1 MPKVCDIQERIRV
14 NQCRSGSVDLSD
26 PFMVW
31 SKSPLSIKA
40 RDRRFLSGNTAFN
53 RIDDV
58 PMHPVKDLAKVT
70 DAVYND
76 IFRGVTATDTYGKKT
91 ESDEESED
99 FEELADPADDKKK
112 TNLKAI

>member
-1 MPKVCDIQERIRV
+1 M
-14 NQCRSGSVDLSD
+14 
-26 PFMVW
+26 
-31 SKSPLSIKA
+31 KA
-40 RDRRFLSGNTAFN
+40 AERRFLSGNTAFN

-91 ESDEESED
+91 DSDSESDD
-99 FEELADPADDKKK
+99 LEELAAPADDK
-112 TNLKAI
+112 

>member
-1 MPKVCDIQERIRV
+1 MSDIQERVRV
-14 NQCRSGSVDLSD
+14 SLCRSGSVDLSE

-31 SKSPLSIKA
+31 SKSPLTMKA
-40 RDRRFLSGNTAFN
+40 AERRFLSGNTAFN

-70 DAVYND
+70 EAVYND
-76 IFRGVTATDTYGKKT
+76 IFRGVTATDTFGKKT
-91 ESDEESED
+91 DSDDESED
-99 FEELADPADDKKK
+99 FEEVLDPEDEKKK

>member
-1 MPKVCDIQERIRV
+1 
-14 NQCRSGSVDLSD
+14 
-26 PFMVW
+26 MVW
-31 SKSPLSIKA
+31 SKSPLTMKA
-40 RDRRFLSGNTAFN
+40 AERRYLVGNTAFN

-91 ESDEESED
+91 ESDSESDD

-112 TNLKAI
+112 TNFKAI

>member
-1 MPKVCDIQERIRV
+1 M
-14 NQCRSGSVDLSD
+14 
-26 PFMVW
+26 
-31 SKSPLSIKA
+31 KA
-40 RDRRFLSGNTAFN
+40 AERRFLSGNTAFN

-91 ESDEESED
+91 EKDSESDD
-99 FEELADPADDKKK
+99 LEELADPADDKKK

>member
-1 MPKVCDIQERIRV
+1 
-14 NQCRSGSVDLSD
+14 
-26 PFMVW
+26 MVW
-31 SKSPLSIKA
+31 SKSPLSMKA
-40 RDRRFLSGNTAFN
+40 TDRRFLSGNTAFN

-91 ESDEESED
+91 DSDDESED
-99 FEELADPADDKKK
+99 CEEVLDPEDEKKK

>member
-1 MPKVCDIQERIRV
+1 M
-14 NQCRSGSVDLSD
+14 
-26 PFMVW
+26 
-31 SKSPLSIKA
+31 KA
-40 RDRRFLSGNTAFN
+40 AERRFLSGNTAFN

-91 ESDEESED
+91 ESDSESD
-99 FEELADPADDKKK
+99 DLEELADPADDKKK

>member
-1 MPKVCDIQERIRV
+1 M
-14 NQCRSGSVDLSD
+14 
-26 PFMVW
+26 
-31 SKSPLSIKA
+31 KA
-40 RDRRFLSGNTAFN
+40 AERRFLSGNTAFN

-91 ESDEESED
+91 EKDSESDD
-99 FEELADPADDKKK
+99 LEELADPAEDKKK

>member
-1 MPKVCDIQERIRV
+1 M
-14 NQCRSGSVDLSD
+14 
-26 PFMVW
+26 
-31 SKSPLSIKA
+31 
-40 RDRRFLSGNTAFN
+40 SGNTAFN

-76 IFRGVTATDTYGKKT
+76 ISRGVTATDTYGKKT
-91 ESDEESED
+91 DSDDESED
-99 FEELADPADDKKK
+99 FEEVLDPEDEKKK